1 MIIAVDKV
9 RITTK
14 GLSSF
19 QMFTHHPQISNT
31 VGAIPHFVVDIII
44 VPWNCYRH
52 LYHREITGHTLSY
65 ENHQKVICE
74 TPHSPVKENSPE
86 NKGVAQY

>member
-1 MIIAVDKV
+1 MIIDVDKG
-9 RITTK
+9 RITTD
-14 GLSSF
+14 GWSSF

-31 VGAIPHFVVDIII
+31 VGAIPHFAVDIII
-44 VPWNCYRH
+44 VPWNCHRH
-52 LYHREITGHTLSY
+52 LYCRELIGQTLIY

>member
-1 MIIAVDKV
+1 MIIAVEKV
-9 RITTK
+9 RITTD

-19 QMFTHHPQISNT
+19 QVFTCHPQISNT

-52 LYHREITGHTLSY
+52 LFYRKITSHTLIY

-86 NKGVAQY
+86 NEGVAQY